1 MTMLNINDPH
11 GFRVELEKLKILVS
25 ETDLTL
31 HEKSLLTNC
40 FKQIIF
46 YNHISSV
53 ESFSFYLQGI
63 IYDSLNSIISIIK
76 KIERYYQLNIRSLVE
91 HIARISLNK
100 KHTGEQFSDF
110 VRHRDFTYLKKNHS
124 DEIWNF
130 LHQTYSKACLYIH
143 SSPSAKLNVNYTFS
157 QLMVGDTQSTQKK
170 QVETLQ
176 KCLNSITEIIITL
189 FYTEIS
195 SYFLRTKTEL
205 KFLIGT
211 KLFDGFIKDH

>member
-76 KIERYYQLNIRSLVE
+76 K
-91 HIARISLNK
+91 
-100 KHTGEQFSDF
+100 
-110 VRHRDFTYLKKNHS
+110 
-124 DEIWNF
+124 
-130 LHQTYSKACLYIH
+130 
-143 SSPSAKLNVNYTFS
+143 
-157 QLMVGDTQSTQKK
+157 
-170 QVETLQ
+170 
-176 KCLNSITEIIITL
+176 
-189 FYTEIS
+189 
-195 SYFLRTKTEL
+195 
-205 KFLIGT
+205 
-211 KLFDGFIKDH
+211 